1 MLRGQI
7 EGRFAG
13 TCTAGGAGVNV
24 QTSLNG
30 LPAQT
35 NPEFGWTV
43 GAGLEW
49 AFAENWTAKV
59 EYLFVDLAQN
69 AACNHGYSCGYDRF
83 APDATHGALNA
94 SDVVKLNENI
104 IRVGINFK
112 YGH

>member
-1 MLRGQI
+1 M
-7 EGRFAG
+7 
-13 TCTAGGAGVNV
+13 NV

-69 AACNHGYSCGYDRF
+69 PVCNHGYSCGFD
-83 APDATHGALNA
+83 APGLPPIVPVVNSNST
-94 SDVVKLNENI
+94 VKLNENI
-104 IRVGINFK
+104 VRVGVNFK
-112 YGH
+112 FGH

>member
-1 MLRGQI
+1 L
-7 EGRFAG
+7 
-13 TCTAGGAGVNV
+13 
-24 QTSLNG
+24 SG
-30 LPAQT
+30 LPPQT

-69 AACNHGYSCGYDRF
+69 AACNHGYSCGF
-83 APDATHGALNA
+83 N
-94 SDVVKLNENI
+94 SNSNVKLNESI
-104 IRVGINFK
+104 VRVGVNFK